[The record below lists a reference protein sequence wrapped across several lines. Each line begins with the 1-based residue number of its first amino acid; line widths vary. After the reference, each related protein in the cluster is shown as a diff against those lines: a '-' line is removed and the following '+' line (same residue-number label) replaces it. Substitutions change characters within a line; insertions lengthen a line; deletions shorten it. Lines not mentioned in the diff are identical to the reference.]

1 MSTEIFTAQ
10 KSEEETWMSISD
22 LMAGLMIVFLF
33 IAIAYIK
40 GIGQEQ
46 SNLTSSICQDLKQSF
61 QGTTWREKISVCE
74 NGLVVRFNDPD
85 TLFPFNKA
93 NLKPEFKKILAEFFP
108 DYLRVLNKYQ
118 EDIEEVRIE
127 GHTDKSWKNT
137 DPFTAYFGNME
148 LSQNR
153 TRSVLEF
160 LFALEVARKH
170 ETWLTRYMTANGLS
184 SSRPVFDKETKKI
197 NPDASRR
204 VEFKIRLKAPKRL
217 RKLRENK
224 DIIYSVGDALV
235 KNYEN

>member
-10 KSEEETWMSISD
+10 ENEEESWMSISD

-46 SNLTSSICQDLKQSF
+46 KNLTSSICQDLQQSF
-61 QGTTWREKISVCE
+61 QEASWRKKISICE

-85 TLFPFNKA
+85 TLFSFNEA

-108 DYLRVLNKYQ
+108 GYLRVLNKYQ

-127 GHTDKSWKNT
+127 GHTDKVWKNNN
-137 DPFTAYFGNME
+137 DPFIAYFGNME

-160 LFALEVARKH
+160 LFGLKMARKH
-170 ETWLTRYMTANGLS
+170 ETWLIRYMTANGLS
-184 SSRPVFDKETKKI
+184 SSRPVFDKETNEI
-197 NPDASRR
+197 NSDASRR
-204 VEFKIRLKAPKRL
+204 VEFKIRLKTPKQLLGLANDTKRL
-217 RKLRENK
+217 QDK
-224 DIIYSVGDALV
+224 
-235 KNYEN
+235 

>member
-10 KSEEETWMSISD
+10 GSEEESWMSISD

-46 SNLTSSICQDLKQSF
+46 KNLTSSICQDLQQAF
-61 QGTTWREKISVCE
+61 QEVTWREKISICE

-85 TLFPFNKA
+85 TLFAFNKA
-93 NLKPEFKKILAEFFP
+93 NLKPEFKEILADFFP
-108 DYLRVLNKYQ
+108 SYLGVLNKYQ

-127 GHTDKSWKNT
+127 GHTDKVWKNNN
-137 DPFTAYFGNME
+137 DLFIAYFGNME

-160 LFALEVARKH
+160 LFGLEVARKH
-170 ETWLTRYMTANGLS
+170 EDWLIEYMTANGLS
-184 SSRPVFDKETKKI
+184 SSRPVLDKETNKI
-197 NPDASRR
+197 NEDASRR
-204 VEFKIRLKAPKRL
+204 VEFKIRLKTPE
-217 RKLRENK
+217 KLLGLTKDTKILQNK
-224 DIIYSVGDALV
+224 I
-235 KNYEN
+235 K

>member
-1 MSTEIFTAQ
+1 
-10 KSEEETWMSISD
+10 MSISD

-46 SNLTSSICQDLKQSF
+46 RNLASSICQDLQQSF
-61 QGTTWREKISVCE
+61 QGTTWREKISICE
-74 NGLVVRFNDPD
+74 DGLVVRFNDPD
-85 TLFPFNKA
+85 TLFSFNKA

-127 GHTDKSWKNT
+127 GHTDKVWQNT
-137 DPFTAYFGNME
+137 NDPFTAYFGNME

-170 ETWLTRYMTANGLS
+170 ETWLIRYMTANGLS
-184 SSRPVFDKETKKI
+184 SSRPVFDKETKEI
-197 NPDASRR
+197 DLDASRR
-204 VEFKIRLKAPKRL
+204 VEFKIRLKTSKRL
-217 RKLRENK
+217 L
-224 DIIYSVGDALV
+224 GLV
-235 KNYEN
+235 KDSKILQN